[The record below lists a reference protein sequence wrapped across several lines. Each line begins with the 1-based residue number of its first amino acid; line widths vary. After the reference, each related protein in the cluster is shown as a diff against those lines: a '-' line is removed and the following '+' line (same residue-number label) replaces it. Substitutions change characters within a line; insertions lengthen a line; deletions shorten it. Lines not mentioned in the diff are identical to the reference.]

1 MKNDAEARE
10 AFLRHSRWAGQDGDE
25 KWLRMLLREAM
36 TAGLARLHRE
46 MRRVFWRA
54 AKKKGDA

>member
-1 MKNDAEARE
+1 MDDDEARA
-10 AFLRHSRWAGQDGDE
+10 AFLRHARWAGQDGDE

-46 MRRVFWRA
+46 MRRTFWRA
-54 AKKKGDA
+54 ANKKDGA